1 MEDRNTAMIVLLLL
15 CVTAE
20 MQVDG
25 LCLDVCGSCHANAT
39 CDDKSDGSGKVCNCK
54 YGFVGNGRTFCQ
66 DKNECWIGA
75 ICGLHTDCHNTQG
88 SYFCTCLSGFTPSNN
103 MDVFIPN
110 DGTHCKDIDECTV
123 TGLCGE
129 GGQCRN
135 LKGSFDCRCILGYE
149 VQNGAEP
156 FHPHRD
162 KASCKVVDCGRP
174 EAAEDTVLLSVSGT
188 TYGSAAMFVCEE
200 GFVWRRGNNRS
211 VCEADGLWR
220 GGNMSCED
228 IDECTGTGLC
238 GEGGQCRN
246 LKGSFD
252 CRCILGYEVQNGAEP
267 FHPHRDKASCKVVD
281 CSRPVAAEDTVLLSM
296 SGTTYGSA
304 AMFVCEEGFVWRR
317 GNNRS
322 MCEADGL
329 WRGGNM
335 SCEDIDE
342 CTVTG
347 LCGEGGQC
355 RNLKGSFDC
364 RCILGYEVQNGAE
377 PFHPHRDK
385 ASCKMVDCGR
395 PVAAEDTVLLSVS
408 GTTYGSAAMFVC
420 EEGFVWR
427 RGNNRSVCEAD
438 GLWRGGNMSCEDIDE
453 CTGTGLCGEGGQCR
467 NLKGSFDCRC
477 ILGYEVQNGAE
488 PFHPHRDK
496 ASCKVVDCSRPE
508 AAEDTVL
515 LSMSG
520 TTYGS
525 AAMFVCEEGFV
536 WRRGNNRSVCEADGL
551 WRGGNMSC
559 EEVNCGPPPAA
570 PHSLRLWDQSS
581 RPGSRAI
588 YQCNSGYHNVGKGN
602 VSKCNAA
609 GEWERPPLLCK
620 EILCGSP
627 PIIEST
633 VQVWDGSSAPSSR
646 VLFVCRGGFKNTG
659 GDNSSICGEHGQWSS
674 PTLTCQE
681 ILCGDPPSL
690 PHTERLWRGSSTP
703 GSTATYVCKTGFNP
717 KEGNNMSLCTS
728 HGDWTKPNIS
738 CKEVECGVPAQI
750 PLSEMLWDKSS
761 SVGSLVVYQCVSGYG
776 NVGEENLSVC
786 TARGEWE
793 GASLQCEEIRCGEPV
808 LKAHAA
814 MLWDGSS
821 HVGSVVSYRCEE
833 GFHSR
838 GLGNSSLCGEEG
850 EWEDTDLW
858 CEEISCGRPPTL
870 PHTHLLWDGSQ
881 SLGSVRLYGCKEGF
895 YQEGGNNM
903 STCLLS
909 GQWGEVS
916 IKCKAKCGPAPV
928 LDHSEVVWHNRSV
941 VVHRCEEG
949 YHSWR
954 GSNVSAC
961 ESSGEWRSATLTC
974 IAKCGPAPVLDHS
987 EVVWHNRSV
996 VVHRCEEGY
1005 HSWRGSNVSA
1015 CDSSG
1020 EWRSATLACI
1030 EIKPPVNH
1038 LCVLNEKCVQ
1048 WRAEKYEE
1056 DTETYKV
1063 TYTGSRDY
1071 QRSFRDKR
1079 KRFLSSKADE
1089 LQLCLNLLPVTNY
1102 SISITAASSR
1112 FTASITTNTS
1122 LTVPPALAVDYRE
1135 FETPVPTLRLRRS
1148 PNTLDPIS
1156 VYQVFVLP
1164 VDGIMMFDCSSPA
1177 SLDPKI
1183 KSSAEYITGQFDVQH
1198 VGTEM
1203 NFTVGDELLYG
1214 GFFNAPLQNGRSYY
1228 IILRAVSQWKSAFKS
1243 SCVLWAK
1250 VTGTSYVLRVSSLSA
1265 VAAVG
1270 LVAFVLIGGCSFCWF
1285 FKRT

>member
-25 LCLDVCGSCHANAT
+25 LSRDVCARCHPKAT
-39 CDDKSDGSGKVCNCK
+39 CDDKSDRSGKVCNCK
-54 YGFVGNGRTFCQ
+54 YGFVGNGISHCRDKDECQ
-66 DKNECWIGA
+66 IGA
-75 ICGLHTDCHNTQG
+75 SKICGLHSDCHNTQG
-88 SYFCTCLSGFTPSNN
+88 SYFCTCLSGFIPSNN
-103 MDVFIPN
+103 MDIFTPN
-110 DGTHCKDIDECTV
+110 DGTHCQDIDECTV
-123 TGLCGE
+123 TVLCGE

-135 LKGSFDCRCILGYE
+135 LVGNFECSCILGYE

-211 VCEADGLWR
+211 VCEDDGLWR
-220 GGNMSCED
+220 GGNMSCE
-228 IDECTGTGLC
+228 
-238 GEGGQCRN
+238 
-246 LKGSFD
+246 
-252 CRCILGYEVQNGAEP
+252 
-267 FHPHRDKASCKVVD
+267 VVD
-281 CSRPVAAEDTVLLSM
+281 C
-296 SGTTYGSA
+296 G
-304 AMFVCEEGFVWRR
+304 
-317 GNNRS
+317 
-322 MCEADGL
+322 
-329 WRGGNM
+329 
-335 SCEDIDE
+335 
-342 CTVTG
+342 
-347 LCGEGGQC
+347 
-355 RNLKGSFDC
+355 
-364 RCILGYEVQNGAE
+364 
-377 PFHPHRDK
+377 HPE
-385 ASCKMVDCGR
+385 
-395 PVAAEDTVLLSVS
+395 AAEDTVLLSVS

-427 RGNNRSVCEAD
+427 RGNNRSVCED
-438 GLWRGGNMSCEDIDE
+438 
-453 CTGTGLCGEGGQCR
+453 
-467 NLKGSFDCRC
+467 
-477 ILGYEVQNGAE
+477 
-488 PFHPHRDK
+488 
-496 ASCKVVDCSRPE
+496 
-508 AAEDTVL
+508 
-515 LSMSG
+515 
-520 TTYGS
+520 
-525 AAMFVCEEGFV
+525 
-536 WRRGNNRSVCEADGL
+536 DGL

-570 PHSLRLWDQSS
+570 LHSLRLWDQSS
-581 RPGSRAI
+581 RLGSRAI

-609 GEWERPPLLCK
+609 GEWEGPPLLCK

-627 PIIEST
+627 PIIEFT
-633 VQVWDGSSAPSSR
+633 VPLWDGSSAPSSR
-646 VLFVCRGGFKNTG
+646 VQFVCREGFKNTG
-659 GDNSSICGEHGQWSS
+659 GDDSSICGEHGQWSS

-681 ILCGDPPSL
+681 
-690 PHTERLWRGSSTP
+690 
-703 GSTATYVCKTGFNP
+703 
-717 KEGNNMSLCTS
+717 
-728 HGDWTKPNIS
+728 
-738 CKEVECGVPAQI
+738 VECGVPAQI
-750 PLSEMLWDKSS
+750 PHSEMLWDKSS

-776 NVGEENLSVC
+776 NVGEENASVC

-850 EWEDTDLW
+850 EWEDPDLW

-903 STCLLS
+903 STCLRS
-909 GQWGEVS
+909 GEWAEVS
-916 IKCKAKCGPAPV
+916 MKCKAKCGPAPV
-928 LDHSEVVWHNRSV
+928 LHHSEVVRHNRSV

-954 GSNVSAC
+954 GSNVSEC
-961 ESSGEWRSATLTC
+961 ESSGEWRSATLSC
-974 IAKCGPAPVLDHS
+974 IAKCGPAPVLHHS
-987 EVVWHNRSV
+987 EVVRHNRSV

-1005 HSWRGSNVSA
+1005 HSWRGSNVSE
-1015 CDSSG
+1015 CESSG
-1020 EWRSATLACI
+1020 EWRSATLSCI

-1038 LCVLNEKCVQ
+1038 LRVLNEKCVL

-1071 QRSFRDKR
+1071 QRSFQDKR

-1102 SISITAASSR
+1102 SISITAASAR

-1164 VDGIMMFDCSSPA
+1164 VDGIIMFDCSSPA
-1177 SLDPKI
+1177 SSDPKS

-1203 NFTVGDELLYG
+1203 NFTVGDGLLYG
-1214 GFFNAPLQNGRSYY
+1214 GFFNAPLQSGRSYY

-1243 SCVLWAK
+1243 SCVVWAR

-1265 VAAVG
+1265 VAAIG
-1270 LVAFVLIGGCSFCWF
+1270 LVAFVIIGGYSFCRF

>member
-25 LCLDVCGSCHANAT
+25 LSLDVCASCHPKAT

-54 YGFVGNGRTFCQ
+54 YGFVGNGRTYCQ
-66 DKNECWIGA
+66 DKDECQIGA
-75 ICGLHTDCHNTQG
+75 SKICGLHTDCHNTQG
-88 SYFCTCLSGFTPSNN
+88 SYFCTCRSGFTPSNN
-103 MDVFIPN
+103 MDVFTPN
-110 DGTHCKDIDECTV
+110 DGTHCRDIDECTGTV

-135 LKGSFDCRCILGYE
+135 LEGSFDCSCILGYEVQNGAEPFHPHRDKASCKVVDCGPPEAAEDTVLLSVSGTTYGSAAMFVCEEGFVWRRGNNRSMCEADGLWRGGNMSCEEVNCGPPPAAPHSLRLWDQSSRPGSGAIYQCNSGYHNVGKGNVSKCNAAGEWERPPLLCKDIDECTVTGVCGEGGQCRNLEGSFDCRCILGYE
-149 VQNGAEP
+149 VQNAAEP

-220 GGNMSCED
+220 GGNMSCEEVNCGPPPAAPHSLRLWDQSSRPGSRAIYQCNSGYHNVGKGNVSKCNAAGEWERPPLLCKD
-228 IDECTGTGLC
+228 IDECTVTGLC

-246 LKGSFD
+246 LEGSFD

-281 CSRPVAAEDTVLLSM
+281 C
-296 SGTTYGSA
+296 
-304 AMFVCEEGFVWRR
+304 
-317 GNNRS
+317 
-322 MCEADGL
+322 
-329 WRGGNM
+329 
-335 SCEDIDE
+335 
-342 CTVTG
+342 
-347 LCGEGGQC
+347 
-355 RNLKGSFDC
+355 
-364 RCILGYEVQNGAE
+364 
-377 PFHPHRDK
+377 
-385 ASCKMVDCGR
+385 GR
-395 PVAAEDTVLLSVS
+395 PEAAEDTVLLSVS
-408 GTTYGSAAMFVC
+408 GTTYGSV
-420 EEGFVWR
+420 
-427 RGNNRSVCEAD
+427 
-438 GLWRGGNMSCEDIDE
+438 
-453 CTGTGLCGEGGQCR
+453 
-467 NLKGSFDCRC
+467 
-477 ILGYEVQNGAE
+477 
-488 PFHPHRDK
+488 
-496 ASCKVVDCSRPE
+496 
-508 AAEDTVL
+508 
-515 LSMSG
+515 
-520 TTYGS
+520 
-525 AAMFVCEEGFV
+525 AMFVCEEGFV

-646 VLFVCRGGFKNTG
+646 VLFVCREGFKITG

-681 ILCGDPPSL
+681 ISCGDPPSL
-690 PHTERLWRGSSTP
+690 PLTERLWRGSSTR
-703 GSTATYVCKTGFNP
+703 GSTATYVCKTGFNH
-717 KEGNNMSLCTS
+717 KEGNNISLCTS

-738 CKEVECGVPAQI
+738 CK
-750 PLSEMLWDKSS
+750 
-761 SVGSLVVYQCVSGYG
+761 
-776 NVGEENLSVC
+776 
-786 TARGEWE
+786 
-793 GASLQCEEIRCGEPV
+793 
-808 LKAHAA
+808 
-814 MLWDGSS
+814 
-821 HVGSVVSYRCEE
+821 
-833 GFHSR
+833 
-838 GLGNSSLCGEEG
+838 
-850 EWEDTDLW
+850 
-858 CEEISCGRPPTL
+858 
-870 PHTHLLWDGSQ
+870 
-881 SLGSVRLYGCKEGF
+881 
-895 YQEGGNNM
+895 
-903 STCLLS
+903 
-909 GQWGEVS
+909 
-916 IKCKAKCGPAPV
+916 AKCGLAPV

-954 GSNVSAC
+954 GSNVSEC
-961 ESSGEWRSATLTC
+961 DPSGEWRSATLTC
-974 IAKCGPAPVLDHS
+974 I
-987 EVVWHNRSV
+987 
-996 VVHRCEEGY
+996 
-1005 HSWRGSNVSA
+1005 
-1015 CDSSG
+1015 
-1020 EWRSATLACI
+1020 

-1038 LCVLNEKCVQ
+1038 LRVLKENCVQ

-1071 QRSFRDKR
+1071 QRSFQDKR

-1122 LTVPPALAVDYRE
+1122 LTVLPALAVDYRE

-1177 SLDPKI
+1177 SSDPKS

-1203 NFTVGDELLYG
+1203 NFTVGDGLLYG
-1214 GFFNAPLQNGRSYY
+1214 GFFNAPLQSGRSYY

-1243 SCVLWAK
+1243 SCVVWAR

-1270 LVAFVLIGGCSFCWF
+1270 LVAFVIIGGYSFCWF